1 MEHLADWCPDA
12 LRFLGLPP
20 GWRFLVAGAYA
31 DAWEDPQLLRP
42 DVAVVDTKCAETLGD
57 EDLTSISDTELAEI
71 EQRCA
76 AATPG
81 PWRAFV
87 EGRDHESGSS
97 FIQTAAWAKDLLHLS
112 VIK

>member
-1 MEHLADWCPDA
+1 M
-12 LRFLGLPP
+12 
-20 GWRFLVAGAYA
+20 
-31 DAWEDPQLLRP
+31 
-42 DVAVVDTKCAETLGD
+42 TKTF
-57 EDLTSISDTELAEI
+57 TSISDTELAEI